1 MAKKPRKK
9 TSRASKGKS
18 RKAPRDSKGVP
29 DRIIDAALTLAAA
42 RGWRRTGLSDIAA
55 EAGVTL
61 AELRGAFSSK
71 ASILNGFVRR
81 TDNQVLAMGMAEGSS
96 ARDRLFDLLMRRFD
110 VLHPYRDAVSAIVRD
125 SVSDPLAPLC
135 HGPRLICS
143 MAWMLE
149 AAGLN
154 SAGPGGM
161 IRTKGLALVYLAA
174 LRAWLTDDS
183 ADQARTMA
191 VLDRGLRQAEAL
203 ARILFPSAPKKTG
216 KAKKA

>member
-9 TSRASKGKS
+9 TSRSSKGKP
-18 RKAPRDSKGVP
+18 RRAPQDSKAVP
-29 DRIIDAALTLAAA
+29 DRVIDAALTLAAA
-42 RGWRRTGLSDIAA
+42 RGWRRTGLADIAA
-55 EAGVTL
+55 EAGLTL
-61 AELRGAFSSK
+61 AELRGAFPSK
-71 ASILNGFVRR
+71 ASILNGFIRR
-81 TDNQVLAMGMAEGSS
+81 TDTQVLAMGMAEGSS

-110 VLHPYRDAVSAIVRD
+110 ALQPHRDAVWAIVRD
-125 SVSDPLAPLC
+125 SVCDPFAPLC

-143 MAWMLE
+143 MASMLE
-149 AAGLN
+149 AAGLS
-154 SAGPGGM
+154 SAGPAGM
-161 IRTKGLALVYLAA
+161 IRTKGLALIYLAA

-203 ARILFPSAPKKTG
+203 AKVLFPSAPKKTG